1 MDIIQTLI
9 KKSILAEKDA
19 SVIREEA
26 QSLGITIEESL
37 IKHGIS
43 SRDILEAKG
52 EYFGVPTKNID
63 NVDIPGKVLDYI
75 PEDSAMHYRLVP
87 LGVVDGVLEVG
98 MVDPDDIEAH
108 DALNFISS
116 KAGMPFKIFLISRE
130 IFEKIIALYKGLSGE
145 VSKSLSDLETELQ
158 L

>member
-63 NVDIPGKVLDYI
+63 NVDIPGKVLDRK
-75 PEDSAMHYRLVP
+75 S
-87 LGVVDGVLEVG
+87 VV
-98 MVDPDDIEAH
+98 
-108 DALNFISS
+108 
-116 KAGMPFKIFLISRE
+116 
-130 IFEKIIALYKGLSGE
+130 
-145 VSKSLSDLETELQ
+145 
-158 L
+158 